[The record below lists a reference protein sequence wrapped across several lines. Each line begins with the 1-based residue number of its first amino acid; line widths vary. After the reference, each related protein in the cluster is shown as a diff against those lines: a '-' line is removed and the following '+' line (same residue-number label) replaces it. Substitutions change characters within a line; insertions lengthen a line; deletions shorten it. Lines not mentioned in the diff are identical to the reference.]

1 MSPRPRPLLA
11 ALLLATT
18 ALPAEAQALAR
29 ECRAVRALTN
39 GDGRNFADLN
49 FEAQPRARLALR
61 VSRRHAVVATAQTCE
76 SNIAEDSSEI
86 ECEWPFPDYVA
97 AAGFYDGLLDR
108 LRVCL
113 GQAVAE
119 AEADEADGDPT
130 PGQRRDLRANQDE
143 FTLTRWHTEL
153 ELSLV
158 EEPQD
163 PEGDRP
169 ASVRYLVK
177 LSADTSRAED
187 EEAVDDEEMTD

>member
-1 MSPRPRPLLA
+1 MRPLLA
-11 ALLLATT
+11 AALFATA
-18 ALPAEAQALAR
+18 ALPAEAATLDR
-29 ECRAVRALTN
+29 ECRAIRALTN

-49 FEAQPRARLALR
+49 FEASPRARLQLR
-61 VSRRHAVVATAQTCE
+61 VGRGRAVVATAQTCE

-119 AEADEADGDPT
+119 AEADEADSDPT
-130 PGQRRDLRANQDE
+130 PGQRRDLRANEDE
-143 FTLTRWHTEL
+143 FTLARWHTEL
-153 ELSLV
+153 EVSLV
-158 EEPQD
+158 EEPQE
-163 PEGDRP
+163 PEGERP

-177 LSADTSRAED
+177 LSADSNRAEPD
-187 EEAVDDEEMTD
+187 EEEADDEE